1 MKTTSV
7 PSTRRRQS
15 PLSTRKPPSPAGGT
29 RSGKRKAH
37 DALPKIR
44 VMIVDD
50 HPLFRAGLRRFLEL
64 EDDLAIVCEAADGQQ
79 ALDQARSFKP
89 RVILMDI
96 NLPHM
101 NGLQVT
107 RELTGGQEEVAVIVL
122 TAYHDDEQML
132 HALRA
137 GASAYFP
144 KDVDPQQLLRAIH
157 EVAMSNYV
165 VNDSVLGKP
174 QVAAWLLTQFEQM
187 AVAGNESPEFT
198 FQPLSTREMEILKCI
213 TRGQSNKE
221 IAKLLGISRQ
231 TVKNHMTSILRKLA
245 VNDRT
250 QAAVYAL
257 RRGWIRLQDA
267 R

>member
-1 MKTTSV
+1 MKSRTSQQSGGQGPRKSRGLA
-7 PSTRRRQS
+7 PSRKE
-15 PLSTRKPPSPAGGT
+15 LSARA
-29 RSGKRKAH
+29 
-37 DALPKIR
+37 KIR
-44 VMIVDD
+44 LMIVDD
-50 HPLFRAGLRRFLEL
+50 HPLFRAGLRRVLEL
-64 EDDLAIVCEAADGQQ
+64 EDDLAIEFEAADGQQ
-79 ALDQARSFKP
+79 ALEKGRELKP
-89 RVILMDI
+89 QVILMDI
-96 NLPHM
+96 NLPNL

-107 RELTGGQEEVAVIVL
+107 RELTAARQDIAVIIL

-144 KDVDPQQLLRAIH
+144 KDVDPQELVRAIH
-157 EVAMSNYV
+157 AVAQGNYV
-165 VNDSVLGKP
+165 VNDAVLAKP
-174 QVAAWLLTQFEQM
+174 QVATWLLSQFEQM
-187 AVAGNESPEFT
+187 SVTGQEGEGPEAT

-213 TRGQSNKE
+213 TRGHSNKE